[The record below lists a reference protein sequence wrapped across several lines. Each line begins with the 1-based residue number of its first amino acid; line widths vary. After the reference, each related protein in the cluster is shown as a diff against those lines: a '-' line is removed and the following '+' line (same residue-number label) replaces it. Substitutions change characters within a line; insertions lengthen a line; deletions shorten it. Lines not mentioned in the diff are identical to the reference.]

1 MLISQ
6 NISFIMEPAQQKEK
20 QTRKSIQKFTK
31 EEDLKILEY
40 YSKPANE
47 RIPRKEFAK
56 SINHS
61 PRSVNERFKQ
71 YLSSC
76 RKFSN
81 DELIKLLSYTQEF
94 GQRWTF
100 ISKRF
105 GSKFSPL
112 ILRDKYKFLVKNN
125 LTIESLQ
132 NENKQQSN
140 EINND
145 EIWTTVDEFDLV
157 DNFNFWTIDEEFDI
171 AENIRSQYF

>member
-6 NISFIMEPAQQKEK
+6 IISFIMKSAQQKEK
-20 QTRKSIQKFTK
+20 QTRKTIQKFTK
-31 EEDLKILEY
+31 EEDKKILEY

-61 PRSVNERFKQ
+61 PRSVNERFKL

-76 RKFSN
+76 REFSN
-81 DELIKLLSYTQEF
+81 DELIKLLSFTQEF
-94 GQRWTF
+94 GQKWTL
-100 ISKRF
+100 ISKQF

-112 ILRDKYKFLVKNN
+112 VIRDKYKFLVKNN
-125 LTIESLQ
+125 ITIESLQ

-145 EIWTTVDEFDLV
+145 EFWTIVDEFDLI
-157 DNFNFWTIDEEFDI
+157 DNFKYWTIDDEFDL
-171 AENIRSQYF
+171 ADNIRSQYF